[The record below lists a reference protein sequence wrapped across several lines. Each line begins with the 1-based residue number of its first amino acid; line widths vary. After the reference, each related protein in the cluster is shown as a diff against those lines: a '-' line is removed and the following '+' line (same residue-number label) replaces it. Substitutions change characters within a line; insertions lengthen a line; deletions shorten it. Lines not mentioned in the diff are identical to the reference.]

1 MFEEISNFI
10 QNSMLKKSILN
21 SREWFEN
28 EQLKIYIRYTPMR
41 LINGN
46 YISTIDIASVIV
58 NEEYRHKGIF
68 TNLLSNIEN
77 KFNEIPIYVE
87 SILNDDFKQW
97 LIKRG
102 YKNIYVGEV
111 TTNCLILE
119 RKWHFN

>member
-1 MFEEISNFI
+1 MFEEISKFI
-10 QNSMLKKSILN
+10 QESMLKKSILN

-28 EQLKIYIRYTPMR
+28 EQIRIYIRYTPMR

-58 NEEYRHKGIF
+58 NEKYRSKGIF

-77 KFNEIPIYVE
+77 KFNKIPIYVE
-87 SILNDDFKQW
+87 SILNEDFKEW

-102 YKNIYVGEV
+102 YKNIYVGEI

-119 RKWHFN
+119 RK

>member
-119 RKWHFN
+119 RK

>member
-1 MFEEISNFI
+1 MFEEISKFI
-10 QNSMLKKSILN
+10 ETSILKKSMLN

-28 EQLKIYIRYTPMR
+28 DQMRIYIRYTPMR

-46 YISTIDIASVIV
+46 YISTIDIASVSI
-58 NEEYRHKGIF
+58 NENFQNKKLF

-77 KFNEIPIYVE
+77 KFNKIPIYIE
-87 SILNDDFKQW
+87 SILNDNFKDW

-102 YKNIYVGEV
+102 YKPIYVGEV

-119 RKWHFN
+119 RK

>member
-10 QNSMLKKSILN
+10 QKSISKKSILN

-28 EQLKIYIRYTPMR
+28 EQLKIYIRYTPKR
-41 LINGN
+41 FINGN
-46 YISTIDIASVIV
+46 YISTIDIASITV
-58 NEEYRHKGIF
+58 NEEYQNKGIF

-77 KFNEIPIYVE
+77 KFNKIPIYVE

-111 TTNCLILE
+111 TTDCLILE
-119 RKWHFN
+119 RK

>member
-1 MFEEISNFI
+1 MFDEISKFI
-10 QNSMLKKSILN
+10 ETSILKKSILN

-28 EQLKIYIRYTPMR
+28 DQIRIYIRYTPMR
-41 LINGN
+41 LINGM

-58 NEEYRHKGIF
+58 NEQYRNKKVF

-77 KFNEIPIYVE
+77 KFNNIPIYVE
-87 SILNDDFKQW
+87 SILNENFKKW

-102 YKNIYVGEV
+102 YKTIYVGEI

-119 RKWHFN
+119 RK

>member
-46 YISTIDIASVIV
+46 YISTIDIASITV
-58 NEEYRHKGIF
+58 NEKYQNKGIF

-119 RKWHFN
+119 RK